1 MTNHKKGAYETP
13 ETDLLEIHLEVNFT
27 DSTPLPGMGI
37 EDGSLFDDYNFQ
49 IW

>member
-1 MTNHKKGAYETP
+1 MKQNYITP
-13 ETDLLEIHLEVNFT
+13 ETELLEIHLEVNFT

>member
-1 MTNHKKGAYETP
+1 MKQNYITP
-13 ETDLLEIHLEVNFT
+13 ETDLLEIRLEVNFT

>member
-1 MTNHKKGAYETP
+1 MKQNYITP
-13 ETDLLEIHLEVNFT
+13 ETDLLEIRLEVNFT

-37 EDGSLFDDYNFQ
+37 EDGSLFDGGNFQ